1 MHFALGRA
9 HHGGLGRPALT
20 PATGVAPPRA
30 PDPHVRTHRRWLART
45 GSEPS
50 TALSDLPARRMLAG
64 IFGPVYAAGAV
75 LFSWMAAVAKPSDVA
90 ARNTW
95 IGFAAVCAVLALIAG
110 VDLLVIRARMA
121 AERRAGLA
129 WRHDR
134 PWVVRGDVVGRR
146 EYRTEPKGESPPR

>member
-1 MHFALGRA
+1 MHFALGRPA
-9 HHGGLGRPALT
+9 HLRP
-20 PATGVAPPRA
+20 
-30 PDPHVRTHRRWLART
+30 RRPERD

-50 TALSDLPARRMLAG
+50 TALSDLPARRLLAG

-75 LFSWMAAVAKPSDVA
+75 LFSLMAAAAKPTDSA

-95 IGFAAVCAVLALIAG
+95 IGFAAVCAVLAVIAA

-134 PWVVRGDVVGRR
+134 PWVMRGDVVRRGEDRPGGR
-146 EYRTEPKGESPPR
+146 GELPPP

>member
-1 MHFALGRA
+1 MPHAR
-9 HHGGLGRPALT
+9 GGHP
-20 PATGVAPPRA
+20 
-30 PDPHVRTHRRWLART
+30 RTHRRWLART

-50 TALSDLPARRMLAG
+50 TALSDLPARRLLAG

-110 VDLLVIRARMA
+110 VDLLVIHARMA

-134 PWVVRGDVVGRR
+134 PWVVRGDVVQRR
-146 EYRTEPKGESPPR
+146 ENRPDQRDELPPT

>member
-1 MHFALGRA
+1 MHFALGRPA
-9 HHGGLGRPALT
+9 HHGPVRPALT
-20 PATGVAPPRA
+20 PAGGKVPP
-30 PDPHVRTHRRWLART
+30 VRPGRRPQKPVRD

-50 TALSDLPARRMLAG
+50 TALSDLPARRLLARV
-64 IFGPVYAAGAV
+64 FGPVYAAGAV
-75 LFSWMAAVAKPSDVA
+75 LFSLMAAAAKPTDTA

-95 IGFAAVCAVLALIAG
+95 IAFAAVCAVLALIAA

-134 PWVVRGDVVGRR
+134 PWVMRGDVVQRR
-146 EYRTEPKGESPPR
+146 EDRPDHRDELPPGS